1 MKKLYVGGLA
11 PSVSDDD
18 LRQLFEEFGPVSQCT
33 VIRDRDTG
41 ESRGFG
47 FVEIEDDGRAEEA
60 IREFDGTDFEG
71 SQIKVNEARPK
82 REFGDRPSSGGRGG
96 YGGGGRSSG
105 GYGGGGSRSGGGYGG
120 GGDRRRSGGG
130 YGGGGN
136 RY

>member
-1 MKKLYVGGLA
+1 MIERKIDLQGGL
-11 PSVSDDD
+11 SVGAGFWIKTDQGYFLVTLTSIPQ
-18 LRQLFEEFGPVSQCT
+18 RY
-33 VIRDRDTG
+33 
-41 ESRGFG
+41 RGK
-47 FVEIEDDGRAEEA
+47 DDGRADEA
-60 IREFDGTDFEG
+60 IREFDGTDFAG

-96 YGGGGRSSG
+96 YGGGSRSSG
-105 GYGGGGSRSGGGYGG
+105 GYGGGSRSSGGGYGG